1 MRRHYVGDCII
12 RLADDAEML
21 FALGHVVGFSVSKML
36 HIGSGVSSQRESI

>member
-1 MRRHYVGDCII
+1 MVQHCVGDCVI

-21 FALGHVVGFSVSKML
+21 FALGHVVGFSVSKIL